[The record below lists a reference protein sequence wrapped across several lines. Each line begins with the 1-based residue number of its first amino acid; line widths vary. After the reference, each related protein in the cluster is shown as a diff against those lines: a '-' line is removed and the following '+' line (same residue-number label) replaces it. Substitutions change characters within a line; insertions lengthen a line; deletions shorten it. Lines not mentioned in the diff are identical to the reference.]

1 MRSKNMLNKP
11 LALSLVA
18 ATIFFAPVAAFAGDQ
33 EQYNEQTT
41 YQNGAAINGG
51 TNVQTSETRSYQE
64 QIQINNEDYND
75 DYYRRGRDDYYRRDR
90 YDDDYYYRRDRDDD
104 YYYYGR

>member
-1 MRSKNMLNKP
+1 MLNKSF
-11 LALSLVA
+11 AFGLVA
-18 ATIFFAPVAAFAGDQ
+18 ATMLIAPTAALAGDQ
-33 EQYNEQTT
+33 EQYNRQTT

-64 QIQINNEDYND
+64 QIQINDDDDYDND

-90 YDDDYYYRRDRDDD
+90 NDDDYYHRDRDDD

>member
-1 MRSKNMLNKP
+1 MLNKP

-18 ATIFFAPVAAFAGDQ
+18 ATMLIAPAAAFAGDQ

-64 QIQINNEDYND
+64 QIQINGDDYYND

-90 YDDDYYYRRDRDDD
+90 NDDYYYRRDRDDD
-104 YYYYGR
+104 YYYGR

>member
-1 MRSKNMLNKP
+1 MLNKP
-11 LALSLVA
+11 LAFGLVA
-18 ATIFFAPVAAFAGDQ
+18 ATIFIAPAAAFAGDQ
-33 EQYNEQTT
+33 EQYNRQTT

-51 TNVQTSETRSYQE
+51 TNVQTSETRNYQE
-64 QIQINNEDYND
+64 QIQINGEDYND

-90 YDDDYYYRRDRDDD
+90 DDDYYYRRDRDDD